1 MPSAPAI
8 ARLEMGGSPVAA
20 RELEVEQHDAGRAAV
35 ERQIAPFGVGRR
47 SPARPGR
54 AGSLAAVDVG
64 RASAAIQRSA
74 ANARASAAS
83 RSKERAG
90 VVSRSPIQDVGPVPV
105 GLLQYAHAASLSVV
119 LARIAHNGAGGAGA
133 RNIVQARSVN
143 LREHI
148 LDVASGLFYK
158 HGVRNVGIDRIIGE
172 SGIARMTLYNHFK
185 SKDLLI
191 EEYLRRASSRW
202 MKWYAGKIE
211 RSSEDPRERVLAA
224 FSVLDGWFRSRDF
237 RGCSVT
243 NAMVE
248 LADEAHPAAAVKDE
262 YHDSLRRLFGGLV
275 RDAGSTD
282 PTTSWSRS

>member
-1 MPSAPAI
+1 M
-8 ARLEMGGSPVAA
+8 
-20 RELEVEQHDAGRAAV
+20 
-35 ERQIAPFGVGRR
+35 
-47 SPARPGR
+47 
-54 AGSLAAVDVG
+54 
-64 RASAAIQRSA
+64 
-74 ANARASAAS
+74 
-83 RSKERAG
+83 
-90 VVSRSPIQDVGPVPV
+90 
-105 GLLQYAHAASLSVV
+105 
-119 LARIAHNGAGGAGA
+119 
-133 RNIVQARSVN
+133 VQARSVN

-158 HGVRNVGIDRIIGE
+158 HGRRNVGIDRIIGE

-211 RSSEDPRERVLAA
+211 RASEDPRERLLAA

-248 LADEAHPAAAVKDE
+248 LADDAHPAAAVKGE

-275 RDAGSTD
+275 RDAGMDDSEELVEELFVVLRGATISALVD
-282 PTTSWSRS
+282 GPQGVAARARRTAEHLLDAQVERKSSGKRAASV

>member
-1 MPSAPAI
+1 M
-8 ARLEMGGSPVAA
+8 
-20 RELEVEQHDAGRAAV
+20 
-35 ERQIAPFGVGRR
+35 
-47 SPARPGR
+47 
-54 AGSLAAVDVG
+54 
-64 RASAAIQRSA
+64 
-74 ANARASAAS
+74 
-83 RSKERAG
+83 
-90 VVSRSPIQDVGPVPV
+90 
-105 GLLQYAHAASLSVV
+105 
-119 LARIAHNGAGGAGA
+119 
-133 RNIVQARSVN
+133 VQARSVN

-158 HGVRNVGIDRIIGE
+158 HGLRNVGIDRIIGE

-211 RSSEDPRERVLAA
+211 RASEDPRERVLAA

-248 LADEAHPAAAVKDE
+248 LADDAHPAAAVKDE

-275 RDAGSTD
+275 RDAGIGRLRA
-282 PTTSWSRS
+282 SWSKS